1 LADGDGDWIG
11 DACEAYIYGDADGD
25 HAISIADA
33 VYIVNYVSK
42 GSPAPE
48 PAESGDATCD
58 SACDIADAVHLI
70 NYIFR
75 GGLLPCW
82 P

>member
-33 VYIVNYVSK
+33 VYIVNYVFK
-42 GSPAPE
+42 GGPAPNLRSQAMQ
-48 PAESGDATCD
+48 PATAPVTSPMP
-58 SACDIADAVHLI
+58 
-70 NYIFR
+70 YI
-75 GGLLPCW
+75 
-82 P
+82 